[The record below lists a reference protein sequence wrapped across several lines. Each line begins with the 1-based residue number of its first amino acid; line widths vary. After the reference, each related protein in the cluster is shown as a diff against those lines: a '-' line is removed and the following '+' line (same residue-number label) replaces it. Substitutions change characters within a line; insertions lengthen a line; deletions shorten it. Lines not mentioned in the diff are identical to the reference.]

1 MDQKV
6 TDYPA
11 VRPYRLGGAAAG
23 TLGISGQFFTLN
35 GHPWTAIESSDFS
48 LLKRALDGEDIE
60 PILADRAALG
70 FNMFRIWLLNQ
81 SVIRWRNGTDD
92 GQRIHPD
99 DYPDFYDVLR
109 WLVGR
114 CADHGLCCDL
124 TVFTSCGSLMPDPH
138 DQQTH
143 LDSTAW
149 AVRDLPNVLLSLV
162 NEADQ
167 HDNATADLSRP
178 AGVLITRGSNGA
190 DSPPPHHD
198 APWDAE
204 EYHSNDLSEWQR
216 KVGHNAW
223 EFGDQSGKPCWSSEN
238 TRPDRDGSDI
248 HFEDAAAGAA
258 LLCAGACFHSNQGK
272 YSTLY
277 SGRDLMAAIAW
288 VKGAQS
294 VPLEFQ
300 RGVYHHRTDLEG
312 PDCIRAYDRTLPDG
326 RAWIVKI
333 RP

>member
-1 MDQKV
+1 VGQEV
-6 TDYPA
+6 VSDYA
-11 VRPYRLGGAAAG
+11 RVRPYGASAIG
-23 TLGISGQFFTLN
+23 TLGIAGQFFTMDGQPFTL
-35 GHPWTAIESSDFS
+35 IESSDFS
-48 LLKRALDGEDIE
+48 LLKRALDGEAID
-60 PILADRAALG
+60 PILSDRAALG
-70 FNMFRIWLLNQ
+70 FNTLRIWLLNQ
-81 SVIRWRNGTDD
+81 SVIRWRNGYDD
-92 GQRIHPD
+92 GQRIHPA

-124 TVFTSCGSLMPDPH
+124 TIFTSCGSLMPEKAE
-138 DQQTH
+138 QQQH

-149 AVRDLPNVLLSLV
+149 AVRDLSTVILSLV

-167 HDNATADLSRP
+167 WDNATADLTRP

-190 DSPPPHHD
+190 DSVPPQHD

-204 EYHSNDLSEWQR
+204 EYHSNDLNEWQR
-216 KVGHNAW
+216 KVGHNAMEW
-223 EFGDQSGKPCWSSEN
+223 ADQSKRPCWSSEN
-238 TRPDRDGSDI
+238 TRPDRDGSDA
-248 HFEDAAAGAA
+248 HFEDAAEGAA

-277 SGRDLMAAIAW
+277 SGRDLSAARAW
-288 VKGAQS
+288 VNGAQS

-300 RGVYHHRTDLEG
+300 RGLYHHRTDLEG
-312 PDCIRAYDRTLPDG
+312 PDCIRAYERQLSDG
-326 RAWIVKI
+326 RSHVVKI